1 MGRTMPGMRSVRVGD
16 FRPSIHGLHF
26 PNAWPPGPTLRLGPF
41 DPRWFGVGDAS
52 QGLCGGMAFVVGDCW
67 AAGVLPPEDRRPP
80 PVDSPRFRRL
90 VHRQVE
96 SLDWGR
102 LPLALWR
109 RSVWPDRT
117 ARPGCE
123 ARRGPESRAGFELR
137 PEREP
142 PPGLE
147 PPPGPEPLLTAALR
161 RLGVRPLADLVLD
174 RDWPAIRRTIDAGR
188 LAMVGLVRRRS
199 ANPWALVGNHQ
210 VVAYGYR
217 LGRDEIR
224 IAVYDP
230 NHPDRDDVEL
240 VVELGT
246 GGRAAALFQTTGEPL
261 FGLVC
266 SRYRPEPPEPWRPA
280 RAGPLR

>member
-1 MGRTMPGMRSVRVGD
+1 MPGMRSVRVGD

-67 AAGVLPPEDRRPP
+67 AAGVLPPEDRQPP

-102 LPLALWR
+102 LPLALWF

-117 ARPGCE
+117 APPGPEPPSGREARPG
-123 ARRGPESRAGFELR
+123 
-137 PEREP
+137 PERD
-142 PPGLE
+142 
-147 PPPGPEPLLTAALR
+147 PPPGPESPPGPAPLLTAALR
-161 RLGVRPLADLVLD
+161 RLGVRPLAALVLD
-174 RDWPAIRRTIDAGR
+174 RDWPAIRQTIDAGR
-188 LAMVGLVRRRS
+188 LAMVGLVRRWS

-224 IAVYDP
+224 IAVYDS

-240 VVELGT
+240 VVELGA
-246 GGRAAALFQTTGEPL
+246 GGRAVALRQTTSEPL

-266 SRYRPEPPEPWRPA
+266 SRYRPEPPGPWRPA